1 MRDDLVTQLREMV
14 ARSLAL
20 AQRTREEGHHDLSA
34 ELIAQAIRCEEKANT
49 LEAMNAKPKLSG

>member
-1 MRDDLVTQLREMV
+1 MTQLREMV